1 MIGWL
6 YENMTTIAVCA
17 VIALFAVFAVISVIK
32 NRRKGKT
39 CSCGCEGCVYSGS
52 CADKKDENGGKT

>member
-6 YENMTTIAVCA
+6 YENIATIAVCA
-17 VIALFAVFAVISVIK
+17 VIAVFAVFAVISVIK

-52 CADKKDENGGKT
+52 CADKKVENGGKT

>member
-6 YENMTTIAVCA
+6 YENIATIAVCA
-17 VIALFAVFAVISVIK
+17 VIALFAVFAVISVVK

-52 CADKKDENGGKT
+52 CADKKVENGGKT